1 MSSLPCF
8 GAKHLWYGSVQA
20 NMRMKYLIILSLL
33 ILLLLVA
40 IRRESDSSVRFIKR
54 RNEIAKPQSG
64 SQR

>member
-1 MSSLPCF
+1 
-8 GAKHLWYGSVQA
+8 
-20 NMRMKYLIILSLL
+20 MRKKYLIILALL